1 MNFSETFNYFYRS
14 PKTFSTKQ
22 WTVIAIW
29 SILNIVLLFLYISA
43 GASIITALIN
53 SLYGIALIFL
63 YFTRLLAL
71 AVSPIIWTVLQ
82 VLSIIRFV
90 RKPDVALVYEW
101 SDALWFATLAATVI
115 RSYFIEAY
123 TIPTSSME
131 KSLLV
136 GDFLF
141 VSKVNYGSRLPMTP
155 LAFPFTHNKMPFS
168 DNTDSYLEW
177 LKMPYCRMFSFQTIK
192 NNDVVVFNYPARP
205 GEPDDKRPVDKK
217 ENYIKRCVGIAGD
230 SLKLVRGQLF
240 VNGKQ
245 VPLAET
251 GMFSYSVKTNG
262 TSIHQQKKLKN
273 GGMFISMEKFRE
285 MGLSALDITSEE
297 GNMQNIQNGDV
308 AINGSDSYIMRLN
321 SETLA
326 KIKALP
332 NVVEVDTLLSEKN
345 EVDHMGDRCYPDNP
359 TLTWNKEYY
368 GTIYIPRKGD
378 VIKLDSFNYYMYKRV
393 ITAYEGSSSFEMR
406 DGKFYNEGKEIASYQ
421 FKDNYYFMMGDNRHN
436 SLDSRFWGF
445 VPETHIVGKALFIW
459 MSLDAYESNPLKKIR
474 WSRIFN
480 GIH

>member
-155 LAFPFTHNKMPFS
+155 LAFPFTH
-168 DNTDSYLEW
+168 
-177 LKMPYCRMFSFQTIK
+177 
-192 NNDVVVFNYPARP
+192 
-205 GEPDDKRPVDKK
+205 
-217 ENYIKRCVGIAGD
+217 
-230 SLKLVRGQLF
+230 
-240 VNGKQ
+240 
-245 VPLAET
+245 
-251 GMFSYSVKTNG
+251 
-262 TSIHQQKKLKN
+262 
-273 GGMFISMEKFRE
+273 
-285 MGLSALDITSEE
+285 
-297 GNMQNIQNGDV
+297 
-308 AINGSDSYIMRLN
+308 
-321 SETLA
+321 
-326 KIKALP
+326 
-332 NVVEVDTLLSEKN
+332 
-345 EVDHMGDRCYPDNP
+345 
-359 TLTWNKEYY
+359 
-368 GTIYIPRKGD
+368 
-378 VIKLDSFNYYMYKRV
+378 
-393 ITAYEGSSSFEMR
+393 
-406 DGKFYNEGKEIASYQ
+406 
-421 FKDNYYFMMGDNRHN
+421 
-436 SLDSRFWGF
+436 
-445 VPETHIVGKALFIW
+445 
-459 MSLDAYESNPLKKIR
+459 
-474 WSRIFN
+474 
-480 GIH
+480 

>member
-1 MNFSETFNYFYRS
+1 MNFSETFTYFYRS

-29 SILNIVLLFLYISA
+29 SLLNIVLLFLYVSA

-90 RKPDVALVYEW
+90 RKPDLGLVYEW

-217 ENYIKRCVGIAGD
+217 ENYIKIMISEGIERVTYPLISFRKGGAIIAPTL
-230 SLKLVRGQLF
+230 SLNSHTSMQQHQSVDDEFLKGQST
-240 VNGKQ
+240 Q
-245 VPLAET
+245 LAE
-251 GMFSYSVKTNG
+251 
-262 TSIHQQKKLKN
+262 
-273 GGMFISMEKFRE
+273 
-285 MGLSALDITSEE
+285 
-297 GNMQNIQNGDV
+297 
-308 AINGSDSYIMRLN
+308 
-321 SETLA
+321 
-326 KIKALP
+326 
-332 NVVEVDTLLSEKN
+332 
-345 EVDHMGDRCYPDNP
+345 
-359 TLTWNKEYY
+359 
-368 GTIYIPRKGD
+368 
-378 VIKLDSFNYYMYKRV
+378 
-393 ITAYEGSSSFEMR
+393 
-406 DGKFYNEGKEIASYQ
+406 
-421 FKDNYYFMMGDNRHN
+421 
-436 SLDSRFWGF
+436 
-445 VPETHIVGKALFIW
+445 
-459 MSLDAYESNPLKKIR
+459 
-474 WSRIFN
+474 
-480 GIH
+480 